1 MAVLEFGDTFDGYT
15 KTVTDIFST
24 SQLSKKWTGQ
34 ISADTA
40 DRWMVAY
47 PGDTL
52 VRPGV
57 PTGQVLR
64 CTTSA
69 NCHLYKTLSG
79 GALATR
85 CISTW
90 WYSST
95 GQAAL
100 GAIIGFMD
108 GTTDQLNISP
118 DATAHLT
125 VRRGTTVIAT
135 STNTFAA
142 NSWYHIQFKATI
154 NNTTGAYEVKVGGTS
169 VNWVPAATGA
179 NTRSTANNSATA
191 AYCGQIFNGWMFRDF
206 LVTDDFPGVVV
217 GAYLRPAAAGNHQD
231 WTASSG
237 SNRGAVVG
245 PFDTDASFVQSSTNG
260 NIDTYTFEAVPSGG
274 TPTIIGIQHQLWI
287 KHDTGASHTVRPKIR
302 ASGTDYSGT
311 SITTATSYSLIT
323 EASSVNP
330 DTSSAWTKAAIE
342 AAEFGYERV
351 S

>member
-15 KTVTDIFST
+15 KSASEAFSA
-24 SQLSKKWTGQ
+24 SLLGKKWQQAVDDNAGAWT
-34 ISADTA
+34 
-40 DRWMVAY
+40 VLY

-57 PTGQVLR
+57 PVGQVLR
-64 CTTSA
+64 VATQA
-69 NCHLYKTLSG
+69 AGRHLYKTLPG

-85 CISTW
+85 CVSTW
-90 WYSST
+90 WYST
-95 GQAAL
+95 LGQATV

-108 GTTDQLNISP
+108 GTTDQLNVSP
-118 DATAHLT
+118 DATGHLT

-135 STNTFAA
+135 STNTISA
-142 NSWYHIQFKATI
+142 NTWHHIQFKATI
-154 NNTTGAYEVKVGGTS
+154 NSTTGAYEVKVNGSS
-169 VNWVPAATGA
+169 VNWIPAATGA
-179 NTRSTANNSATA
+179 NTRSTANNSATT
-191 AYCGQIFNGWMFRDF
+191 AYCGNTLAATMFRDF

-217 GAYLRPAAAGNHQD
+217 GALLRPAVAGYHQD

-245 PFDTDASFVQSSTNG
+245 QLDADASFVESPTNG
-260 NIDTYTFEAVPSGG
+260 NIDTYTLEAVPSGG
-274 TPTIIGIQHQLWI
+274 TPTIIGIQHQLYV
-287 KHDTGASHTVRPKIR
+287 KHDTGAAHTVRPKVR

-311 SITTATSYSLIT
+311 SVATTTSYALVV

-330 DTSSAWTKAAIE
+330 DTAAAWTKADIE